1 MASGPAP
8 IPNGLGKAY
17 MAMTEPQRTI
27 TLDAGSFD
35 WLWRLVEVQATKA
48 ESVGQRGNGGG
59 NYPEYVNL
67 VHRTRE
73 VFRQAAEETPQ
84 PLVRKLRRP
93 RTVYADV

>member
-1 MASGPAP
+1 MSRGPAP

-17 MAMTEPQRTI
+17 MVMTEPQRTI

-35 WLWRLVEVQATKA
+35 WLWRLVEVQATK
-48 ESVGQRGNGGG
+48 VQTGNVLE
-59 NYPEYVNL
+59 NYPEYIDL
-67 VHRTRE
+67 VERTRE